1 MDMDTF
7 VRFMTV
13 GLVLWA
19 IVVVFKKQGITMDNF
34 IKDNFMKFIAVGL
47 VLWAGVNVLMKFM
60 PNTATQLPLPVYEFF
75 YSITVNTEPSLPTK
89 SFPPEPNDVSP

>member
-1 MDMDTF
+1 MDDF

-34 IKDNFMKFIAVGL
+34 MKFIAVGL

-60 PNTATQLPLPVYEFF
+60 PDIAILLPLPIYEFF
-75 YSITVNTEPSLPTK
+75 YAITVNTEPSSPTE
-89 SFPPEPNDVSP
+89 SFSPEPSP